1 MLNHF
6 FFILI
11 ILVVVLLIKLYLDN
25 QRLKDRYNVH
35 GYDKFGY
42 GGNGDS
48 KYEDNADYDKMLKQL
63 QNLTAAKINSAVE
76 AGYKEGFQSMNPDMD
91 MGNSNSNS
99 NSNSISNSKS
109 PDTIVSYLNKT
120 NIVKL
125 MLFYKIKCSYCSQF
139 LPIWYQIINN
149 LPNTATYEEIDC
161 DNDIKKANE
170 YKISTVPTLI
180 LLVNN
185 EQKIYMGD
193 RSYKDILR
201 FLRNNG
207 VNPVERTFEEFD
219 STGYSNA
226 PDPTAPVNAH
236 CPAVT
241 FDKQLELAKDN
252 YMFQIFNSDGQYGY
266 AVGGNNNDKL
276 FTPFTAAYST
286 VDSYLSSLPDVNN
299 AVECASLYAT
309 EIRGFGLCDDEQ
321 LNNMLQYQEKTLDGS
336 GVARF
341 DGTDYSTN
349 KNVTDAIK
357 AACTKY

>member
-91 MGNSNSNS
+91 MGNSNS

-226 PDPTAPVNAH
+226 PEPTAPINAN

-266 AVGGNNNDKL
+266 AVGGNNNDKM

-286 VDSYLSSLPDVNN
+286 VDSYLSSLPDVKN
-299 AVECASLYAT
+299 AKECATLYAT
-309 EIRGFGLCDDEQ
+309 EIRGFGLCDNEKLDK
-321 LNNMLQYQEKTLDGS
+321 MLEYQEKTTDGS

-341 DGTDYSTN
+341 EGTDYSTN